1 MKSPFEIRADLL
13 KQAQELLEAQYK
25 ANVHFATDAFYKL
38 LKDGAVTAE
47 TYKDFVPKFPTTEE
61 ILAKAKEFYSFVNTS
76 K

>member
-13 KQAQELLEAQYK
+13 KQAQELLESQYES
-25 ANVHFATDAFYKL
+25 NVHFATDAFYKL
-38 LKDGAVTAE
+38 VKEGSVSMEA
-47 TYKDFVPKFPTTEE
+47 YKEYMPKFPTTEE